1 MKLRLGWKKR
11 HNSLLKLTWRDDS
24 EQRSSSSEFNV
35 RRAGYE
41 VNNMDDRKASDDLVL
56 HYCSC
61 AHLSTLAHACSLAIC
76 LIYLAS
82 SSSFTIGTF
91 QNVWDGGER
100 RRGGKKEMKRIING
114 RRRTACVYVKHITA
128 VSKRSGEE
136 EPRTS
141 PKIQYQVFINLSIV
155 AYGWLSAL
163 LRSDET
169 KQQQETG
176 DKRSLE

>member
-1 MKLRLGWKKR
+1 MLINLEQKEAKDSKQWFEEGETQARVEEAT

-61 AHLSTLAHACSLAIC
+61 AHLSTLAHARSRAIC

-91 QNVWDGGER
+91 QNVWDGGEEKTWR
-100 RRGGKKEMKRIING
+100 QERNEKNHKWSKENGLRIRETHNSRVEEKW
-114 RRRTACVYVKHITA
+114 RRRTKNEPKNT
-128 VSKRSGEE
+128 VSS
-136 EPRTS
+136 
-141 PKIQYQVFINLSIV
+141 VH
-155 AYGWLSAL
+155 
-163 LRSDET
+163 
-169 KQQQETG
+169 
-176 DKRSLE
+176 